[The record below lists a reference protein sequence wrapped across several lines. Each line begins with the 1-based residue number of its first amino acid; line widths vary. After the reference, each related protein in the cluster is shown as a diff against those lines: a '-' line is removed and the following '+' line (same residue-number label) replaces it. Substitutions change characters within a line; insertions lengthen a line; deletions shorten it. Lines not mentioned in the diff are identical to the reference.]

1 MDKKISKITS
11 KNICKLFEVANKVFP
26 LEQGQYF
33 AKPHHAIILDE
44 VYGLTLNIV
53 LQDKKRFVQT
63 TINEKDF
70 DWNNIELE
78 LVNLC
83 QEINKEELR

>member
-1 MDKKISKITS
+1 MDKKVSKITS

-26 LEQGQYF
+26 LEQGQYI

-44 VYGLTLNIV
+44 VHGLTLNIV

-78 LVNLC
+78 LTELYRK
-83 QEINKEELR
+83 INEENI